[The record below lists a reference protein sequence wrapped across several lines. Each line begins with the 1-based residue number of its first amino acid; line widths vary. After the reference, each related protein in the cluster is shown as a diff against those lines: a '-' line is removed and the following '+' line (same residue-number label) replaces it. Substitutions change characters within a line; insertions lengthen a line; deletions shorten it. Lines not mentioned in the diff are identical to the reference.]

1 MRSFALILSAV
12 AALGL
17 LTAASAADWTNEWFN
32 AVAVTGPSSFDGQKR
47 GYLTG
52 GSISARYN
60 MGTDNI
66 VSVNLPRANTS
77 CGGID
82 LFAGGVSFLDP
93 EYLVSKLENILQAAP
108 AMAFSMALKA
118 HCQQCEDIMSKLE
131 AMSTYLN
138 SIQVNDCRMANQ
150 VARFVTG
157 DDPDLFGNI
166 LMEAT
171 GHRSLRDGLEKNWK
185 ATQDTID
192 AGGGAV
198 DKDLRKNVESC
209 PAPIRELFADGSV
222 IENAASRV
230 GMSAIADLVR
240 GHVGDVIISW
250 PAGQNVPAVREL
262 DACPAADRYS
272 SEDFLEGRA
281 QERPANGGAC
291 APNSTVS
298 ILAMVNGQLTTISG
312 KIAAGTPLTA
322 DEIAFINQSAE
333 PVWSLLKTAVYQ
345 GTVPETIAANEYPIA
360 AALAYRVYDDLLRNT
375 EYLIDKALADSTT
388 VGVDGGVPATEP
400 CFTDL
405 YAPIRGKIERLRE
418 ELIDARRVSIAH
430 YAMSVERYA
439 SILDRVEAIGRS
451 SEGAAEEFTD
461 TVIEE

>member
-1 MRSFALILSAV
+1 MRTNLFVFALFLAWLAVSSAR
-12 AALGL
+12 AD
-17 LTAASAADWTNEWFN
+17 DWTQGWFDST
-32 AVAVTGPSSFDGQKR
+32 AVTGPSSFDGQKR

-52 GSISARYN
+52 GAISGRYN

-66 VSVNLPRANTS
+66 ASVSLPRANTS

-82 LFAGGVSFLDP
+82 LFAGGISFLDP

-118 HCQQCEDIMSKLE
+118 HCQQCEDIASKLE

-157 DDPDLFGNI
+157 DDPELYGNI

-185 ATQDTID
+185 AAQDKID
-192 AGGGAV
+192 AGGGDV
-198 DKDLRKNVESC
+198 DKDLHKNVESC

-222 IENAASRV
+222 IENAAARV
-230 GMSAIADLVR
+230 GMSAVADLVR
-240 GHVGDVIISW
+240 GHIGDVIISW
-250 PAGQNVPAVREL
+250 PPGQNVPAVRGL
-262 DACPAADRYS
+262 DACPAADRYTA
-272 SEDFLEGRA
+272 EDFLEGRA
-281 QERPANGGAC
+281 QERPANGAPC
-291 APNSTVS
+291 VPNSSVS
-298 ILAMVNGQLTTISG
+298 ILAMVRDQLTTISG
-312 KIAAGTPLTA
+312 KIASGTPLTA
-322 DEIAFINQSAE
+322 AEIAFINQSAE

-388 VGVDGGVPATEP
+388 AGVDAAAVATEP
-400 CFTDL
+400 CYTDL

-418 ELIDARRVSIAH
+418 ELIDARRVAISH
-430 YAMSVERYA
+430 YAMTVERA
-439 SILDRVEAIGRS
+439 AGVAARVDMIGRS
-451 SEGAAEEFTD
+451 SDHAVGEFTD